1 MIGVREIKKQQ
12 TRQAIL
18 TAAVTLFSEK
28 GFDATSI
35 EDIASAAGI
44 GKATIYGYFATKDQI
59 FIHYCDEKLIQAFE
73 QLKQDDFRSLPL
85 LEQLV
90 GFFMMKFT
98 FVTENREFGRHLLRE
113 MIFPKEVT
121 EQVRDHDRRY
131 FAILED
137 VFQAAM
143 QRAEISPGHDLF
155 LLSAHFFSLYLGL
168 FAGWYNGYFNSLVE
182 IEKNMRILFRQAL
195 DGVSS

>member
-18 TAAVTLFSEK
+18 TAAITLFSDK

-35 EDIASAAGI
+35 EDIAGAAGI
-44 GKATIYGYFATKDQI
+44 GKATIYGYFSTKDQM
-59 FIHYCDEKLIQAFE
+59 FIHYCDEKLIQAFG
-73 QLKQDDFRSLPL
+73 QLKQDDSRSLPL

-90 GFFMMKFT
+90 GFFMMKFN

-121 EQVRDHDRRY
+121 EQVKDHDRRY

-143 QRAEISPGHDLF
+143 KRGEISHGQDLF
-155 LLSAHFFSLYLGL
+155 LLSAHFFSIYLGL
-168 FAGWYNGYFNSLVE
+168 FAGWYNGYFTSQVE